1 MSFLSDL
8 IGNAWA
14 AGTYVVPFLFVL
26 TVVIFFHELGHFLV
40 ARWTGVKVQ
49 AFSIGFGPEL
59 IGFDDRHGTR
69 WRLAAV
75 PLGGYVRFAG
85 DENAASVP
93 DRDALRT
100 MTAQERRESFFFAP
114 LPARVAIVAAGPIA
128 NFLLAIVIFAIAF
141 MAWGRQTTDA
151 VVDRVMPES
160 AAAAAGFQS
169 GDLVVAI
176 DGKKIS
182 SFSDMQR
189 VVEVSAE
196 KTLKVT
202 VERSG
207 ARVDLTATP
216 NLREV
221 TDIFGN
227 KLRIGQLGV
236 ERSTK
241 PESLR
246 MERFGPIDALGQGVA
261 ETWFVV
267 ERTVGFLGGLF
278 TGRES
283 LDQVSGPIGIGKM
296 SGDVAKLGFGP
307 LIKFAAL
314 LSVSIGFLNLLP
326 IPLLDGGHLLF
337 YACEA
342 VRGRPLSARTQE
354 IGMRIGLAFIL
365 VLMVLATKN
374 DIFNRILLG

>member
-1 MSFLSDL
+1 MSFLTEL
-8 IGNAWA
+8 VGNAWT
-14 AGTYVVPFLFVL
+14 AGTYLVPFLFVL

-49 AFSIGFGPEL
+49 VFSIGFGPEL
-59 IGFDDRHGTR
+59 IGFNDRHNTR
-69 WRLAAV
+69 WRLAAI
-75 PLGGYVRFAG
+75 PLGGYVKFAG
-85 DENAASVP
+85 DENAASAP
-93 DRDALRT
+93 DHDALKT
-100 MTAQERRESFFFAP
+100 MTPQERRESFFFAP
-114 LPARVAIVAAGPIA
+114 LPARAAIVVAGPVA

-141 MAWGRQTTDA
+141 MVWGRQTTDA

-160 AAAAAGFQS
+160 AAAAAGLQS

-189 VVEVSAE
+189 IVEVSAE

-202 VERSG
+202 VERGG
-207 ARVDLTATP
+207 AQVDLTATP
-216 NLREV
+216 KLREV
-221 TDIFGN
+221 KDVFGN

-236 ERSTK
+236 ERSTS

-246 MERFGPIDALGQGVA
+246 MERFGPIDAIGQGIA

-278 TGRES
+278 TGKES

-342 VRGRPLSARTQE
+342 VRGRPLSPRTQE
-354 IGMRIGLAFIL
+354 IGMRIGLALIL
-365 VLMVLATKN
+365 FLMVLATKN